1 MIIET
6 AKLPQLSLDLVAH
19 LEEKFYS
26 KSLLGQY
33 RTTYSRLFKYL
44 SKNKLVHFNKETGFS
59 FIDDHCVSEEKS
71 LSKQYHID
79 LRRRISV
86 LFEFY
91 TEGAVATKKFGKEP
105 RQLRYLG
112 NVFSQYVANQVECG
126 LRARTLK
133 TKPMLIKQFLLYL
146 EDQKV
151 SSLWD
156 VRVDDVY
163 KYLLTKG
170 KYAISSRESILYA
183 LRDALRFFASSGMC
197 KNELGGL
204 FPHISINADRPV
216 PTCFNADELRIIT
229 SAVDRKS
236 SIGKRDYAII
246 LLAAFLGMRAGD
258 ISHLR
263 FSSIKWGSE
272 SIEFTQSKTN
282 RHLQLPLL
290 PEIKFALLDYLKNG
304 RPVSESD
311 YVFVTHRAPFAPF
324 YESNCCFYHVLQKY
338 LRGVNIKGRK
348 HGLHAL
354 RFSAAGNMLANG
366 TPITTICNVL
376 GHTYSD
382 TTKRY
387 LKIDIDN
394 LRKAALE
401 VWL

>member
-1 MIIET
+1 MNIET

-19 LEEKFYS
+19 LEEKLYS
-26 KSLLGQY
+26 VSMLNQY
-33 RTTYSRLFKYL
+33 RSTYNRFFNYL
-44 SKNKLVHFNKETGFS
+44 NENKLAHFSKEMGFS
-59 FIDDHCVSEEKS
+59 FVDGHYVSEEKS
-71 LSKQYHID
+71 VSRVYRID
-79 LRRRISV
+79 MRRRISV
-86 LFEFY
+86 LFEFC
-91 TEGAVATKKFGKEP
+91 TEGAVITRKFGKEP
-105 RQLRYLG
+105 QQLSYFGDL
-112 NVFSQYVANQVECG
+112 FSQYVTNQTERSLG
-126 LRARTLK
+126 ERTLK
-133 TKPMLIKQFLLYL
+133 AKSILIKQFLLYL
-146 EDQKV
+146 EDQKI

-170 KYAISSRESILYA
+170 KHAISTRESILYA
-183 LRDALRFFASSGMC
+183 LRDALRFFAASGIC

-204 FPHISINADRPV
+204 FPHISTHADRPV
-216 PTCFNADELRIIT
+216 PTCFSADELRIIT

-263 FSSIKWGSE
+263 FSSIKWASE
-272 SIEFTQSKTN
+272 SIEFTQSKTS
-282 RHLQLPLL
+282 HYLQLPLL
-290 PEIKFALLDYLKNG
+290 PELKFALLDYLKNA
-304 RPVSESD
+304 RPKSESD
-311 YVFVTHRAPFAPF
+311 FVFVKHRAPYTSFC
-324 YESNCCFYHVLQKY
+324 ESNCFHHVLKKY
-338 LRGVNIKGRK
+338 LSDVDLKGRK
-348 HGLHAL
+348 HGLHSL
-354 RFSAAGNMLANG
+354 RFSVAGNMLLNG

-401 VWL
+401 VE